1 MNMDA
6 PDKKAHRDGVSPKS
20 DEHRPVTAVIDRP
33 NPDRSVGS
41 SPPASNGDSL
51 SPLAE
56 PDDNIE
62 MVAPAVQEQTGS
74 ER

>member
-1 MNMDA
+1 MNA
-6 PDKKAHRDGVSPKS
+6 PDKKAHRDGVSPKP
-20 DEHRPVTAVIDRP
+20 DEHRPVAAVIDRL
-33 NPDRSVGS
+33 NPDRSVGPSAPPSKGDSS
-41 SPPASNGDSL
+41 SPR
-51 SPLAE
+51 AE

>member
-1 MNMDA
+1 MDA
-6 PDKKAHRDGVSPKS
+6 PDNKQALRDGVSPKA
-20 DEHRPVTAVIDRP
+20 DEPRPVAAVIDRL
-33 NPDRSVGS
+33 NPDKSVDS
-41 SPPASNGDSL
+41 SVPPSKGDTC
-51 SPLAE
+51 SPLVE